1 MRAENPLVVLV
12 DAYGTGRHLRAAFA
26 RLGARTVHL
35 SSTPEPLK
43 SLKAPD
49 LSSYETALV
58 SAEPLETLRR
68 LAELSPALVVAG
80 QEPGVPL
87 ADLMSEMLGL
97 PTNGSALS
105 AARRDKY
112 LMIEAVR
119 KAGVRCARQFRSDDA
134 DAVAAW
140 AREQDGRPVVVKPL
154 AASGAQGVSIC
165 ADPEQARAAARAV
178 LGTVTMYGETN
189 TEVLAQ
195 SYLAGTEYIV
205 DTVSCRGERYDAGVW
220 RYDKRRRGA
229 RNVSHRDV
237 LVPPDDPVVAE
248 LTAYT
253 HDVLDALGIEFG
265 AAHAEVMMT
274 PDGPALVEIGARMNG
289 AMHPGFDDW
298 CCGADQARASA
309 LAWLRPEEFGEEFAG
324 RTYRRLREAF
334 VYHVATDLTGDVDH
348 VDTSVLAEIEALES
362 VLAVTV
368 KPGPGDRLRP
378 TVDLPS
384 SPLTVHMAHA
394 DTAALARDQ
403 TRVLALSQKV
413 FRLV

>member
-1 MRAENPLVVLV
+1 MRAEHPLVVLV

-26 RLGARTVHL
+26 GLGANVVHL

-49 LSSYETALV
+49 LSSYAAALVAAAPVETA
-58 SAEPLETLRR
+58 RR
-68 LAELSPALVVAG
+68 LAELRPALVVAG

-119 KAGVRCARQFRSDDA
+119 KAGVRCARQFRSDDPA
-134 DAVAAW
+134 AVAAW
-140 AREQDGRPVVVKPL
+140 AKEQDGRPVVVKPL

-165 ADPEQARAAARAV
+165 TGPDQVRDAARAI
-178 LGTVTMYGETN
+178 LGSVTMYGETN

-205 DTVSCRGERYDAGVW
+205 DTVSCRGQRYNAGVW

-248 LTAYT
+248 LTTYT
-253 HDVLDALGIEFG
+253 HDVLDALGIESG

-289 AMHPGFDDW
+289 AMHPEFDAG

-309 LAWLRPEEFGEEFAG
+309 LAWLRPAEFAQEFAG
-324 RTYRRLREAF
+324 RTYSRLREAF
-334 VYHVATDLTGDVDH
+334 VYHVATDSAGLVESVDA
-348 VDTSVLAEIEALES
+348 SVLAEIDALDS
-362 VLAVTV
+362 VRAVTV

-394 DTAALARDQ
+394 DAAALARDQ
-403 TRVLALSQKV
+403 ARVLALSKGL
-413 FRLV
+413 FHLA

>member
-1 MRAENPLVVLV
+1 MRAEHPMVVLV

-26 RLGARTVHL
+26 GLGAQVVHL

-49 LSSYETALV
+49 LSSYAAALVAADPVETA
-58 SAEPLETLRR
+58 RR
-68 LAELSPALVVAG
+68 LAELRPALVVAG

-140 AREQDGRPVVVKPL
+140 AGEQDGRPVVVKPL

-165 ADPEQARAAARAV
+165 TDPDQARGAARAI

-274 PDGPALVEIGARMNG
+274 PDGPALVEVGARMNG
-289 AMHPGFDDW
+289 AMHPDFDAG

-309 LAWLRPEEFGEEFAG
+309 LAWLRPEEFAEEFAG
-324 RTYRRLREAF
+324 RTYRHLREAF
-334 VYHVATDLTGDVDH
+334 VYHVATDFAGLVESVDA
-348 VDTSVLAEIEALES
+348 SVLAEIDELES
-362 VLAVTV
+362 VRAVTV
-368 KPGPGDRLRP
+368 KPGPGDWLRP

-394 DTAALARDQ
+394 DAAALARDQ
-403 TRVLALSQKV
+403 ARVLALSKEV
-413 FRLV
+413 FQLA